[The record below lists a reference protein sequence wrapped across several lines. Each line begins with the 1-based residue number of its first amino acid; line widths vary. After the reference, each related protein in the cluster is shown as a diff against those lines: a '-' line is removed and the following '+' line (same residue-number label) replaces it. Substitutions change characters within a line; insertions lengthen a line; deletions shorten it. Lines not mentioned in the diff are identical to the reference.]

1 VPHNHPPIPPSRSQ
15 GDALSALLD
24 TEKALSERL
33 ATATTEATRI
43 LDEARAA
50 AAAVERELES
60 ASARELAALES
71 AKKKALED
79 ELSLI
84 ATKAR
89 ADRAR
94 FEGVGDARIKE
105 LASRVVALVLRA

>member
-1 VPHNHPPIPPSRSQ
+1 VPHTLPSTGSSRSQ

-33 ATATTEATRI
+33 ATATAEATRI
-43 LDEARAA
+43 LDEARDA
-50 AAAVERELES
+50 AAAVEQELES
-60 ASARELAALES
+60 ASVRELAALES
-71 AKKKALED
+71 ARQRSLQD

-94 FEGVGDARIKE
+94 FEGVSDARIKK
-105 LASRVVALVLRA
+105 LAVQVVALVLRA